1 MICTEVSDKNISKI
15 DYHRF
20 ALFQLGKNAN
30 VRQIFLSDFVAY
42 VLLPI
47 HIFNKKYLSRFLKL
61 NLGGKF

>member
-1 MICTEVSDKNISKI
+1 MICTEVSDRNISKI
-15 DYHRF
+15 HYHRF

-30 VRQIFLSDFVAY
+30 VRQMLSDFVAY

-61 NLGGKF
+61 NLGGEF